1 MQGVE
6 AFRSGLRG
14 RWLRRGGQWNEE
26 VLEPQMVKD
35 FSDVTPLAQIC
46 TASTRLC
53 VLAEFARG
61 GL

>member
-26 VLEPQMVKD
+26 VLEPQMVKEL
-35 FSDVTPLAQIC
+35 SDVTPKLKSVQLPLDSAFWL
-46 TASTRLC
+46 SLPG
-53 VLAEFARG
+53 ED
-61 GL
+61 